1 MAMQRVV
8 QTVGQ
13 IARHE
18 IEQRTHTGLGIVRSV
33 HGRNGEASY
42 ACTVELREL
51 GLVLPRVPIATGFIG
66 AVALPREGD
75 LVVLLFIGGDLH
87 APVVVG
93 RLYSD
98 AVSPP
103 LHAADETVV
112 SLPGGEDGDDKRMEL
127 RIKTPG
133 DGTRTAA
140 LVLDGDVKVEL
151 EVDDEGVR
159 IQAQDARIEV
169 KQTGSSD
176 GRVELKVGDSKVVIE
191 QAGDVTV
198 AAKGTLKLEASKI
211 EIKADATVKVK
222 GQTVELN

>member
-1 MAMQRVV
+1 MQRVV
-8 QTVGQ
+8 QTVSQ

-18 IEQRTHTGLGIVRSV
+18 LDQRTYTALGLVRSV
-33 HGRNGEASY
+33 HGRNGETSY

-51 GLVLPRVPIATGFIG
+51 GIVLPRVPIATGLMG
-66 AVALPREGD
+66 AVALPGEGD

-103 LHAADETVV
+103 VHAAHETVV
-112 SLPGGEDGDDKRMEL
+112 SLPGGEDADDKRMEL
-127 RIKTPG
+127 RVKTPG
-133 DGTRTAA
+133 DGTRSAA
-140 LVLDGDVKVEL
+140 LVLDGTVKVEL
-151 EVDDEGVR
+151 EVDDDGVR

-169 KQTGSSD
+169 KQSGSSD
-176 GRVELKVGDSKVVIE
+176 GLIELKVADSKVQIE
-191 QAGDVTV
+191 QSGNVTLT
-198 AAKGTLKLEASKI
+198 AKGTLKLEATKV
-211 EIKADATVKVK
+211 EIKADATVKVS